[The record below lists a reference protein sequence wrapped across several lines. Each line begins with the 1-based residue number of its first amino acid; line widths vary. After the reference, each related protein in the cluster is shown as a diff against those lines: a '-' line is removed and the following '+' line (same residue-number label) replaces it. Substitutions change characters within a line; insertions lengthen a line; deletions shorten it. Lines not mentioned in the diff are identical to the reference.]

1 MVRFA
6 ALFFVLLLLLLVWRS
21 LFARWGNNVL
31 EPHVGDEIA
40 VVFHVVR
47 VVNVEHAEFG
57 HVHAEELYGLCAGR
71 IGHAVIGLVTV
82 GERTFERGNEIGFG
96 GLGLLDFEAGI
107 VLSERHGTKVV
118 LRVGDVSHNL
128 AIAADGFR
136 GLEVVIL
143 FGHFFGGT
151 DQDGLHPC
159 EKDFIVRAERIGLRS
174 LFSL

>member
-6 ALFFVLLLLLLVWRS
+6 ALFFVLLLVLVCWRS

-47 VVNVEHAEFG
+47 VVNVQHAEFG
-57 HVHAEELYGLCAGR
+57 HVHAEELHGLCAGR
-71 IGHAVIGLVTV
+71 IGHAVIGIVTV
-82 GERTFERGNEIGFG
+82 GERTFERGDEIGFG

-107 VLSERHGTKVV
+107 VLSERQGTKVI

-128 AIAADGFR
+128 PVAAN
-136 GLEVVIL
+136 GLGGLDVVIL
-143 FGHFFGGT
+143 FV
-151 DQDGLHPC
+151 P
-159 EKDFIVRAERIGLRS
+159 
-174 LFSL
+174 